1 MPREGDTKIRDGY
14 IWEYKLTFVDDED
27 DEEFEWVNTGVR
39 EEVVSESD
47 NAHPDRYA
55 TDQEIYDSSITD
67 EEIYER
73 EKLKLESERRRDK
86 ARKRIEDEA
95 RMERVARN
103 EARIAGIRP
112 SSPSRLSKIFKG
124 IYRPFTDEGFAF
136 FFWLGIAFVVL
147 GGVLSAILGIDESYS
162 ASIGLGCCGAALL
175 VTMILP
181 MIE

>member
-1 MPREGDTKIRDGY
+1 MPREGDTKVRDGY

-39 EEVVSESD
+39 EEVVSESG

-86 ARKRIEDEA
+86 ARKRIE
-95 RMERVARN
+95 RERRIEECRN
-103 EARIAGIRP
+103 
-112 SSPSRLSKIFKG
+112 S
-124 IYRPFTDEGFAF
+124 
-136 FFWLGIAFVVL
+136 
-147 GGVLSAILGIDESYS
+147 SYS
-162 ASIGLGCCGAALL
+162 TYKDPSLRARLGRAASMLGR
-175 VTMILP
+175 ILRG
-181 MIE
+181 IFDQRKR